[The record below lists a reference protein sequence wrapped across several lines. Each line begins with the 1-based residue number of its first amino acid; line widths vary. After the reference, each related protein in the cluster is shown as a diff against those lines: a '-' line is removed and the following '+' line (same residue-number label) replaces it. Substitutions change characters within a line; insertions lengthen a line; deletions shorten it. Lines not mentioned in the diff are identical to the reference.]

1 MSQSLPADIAAR
13 LDLLERLV
21 ADQSTSP
28 QSVAAQRLEWEKK
41 LRDKS
46 RFQGLGEAVPN
57 PNLHAHLK
65 YPGYRFHAVEGLMVV
80 NNPQE
85 DEQAKAEGWCESPT
99 EAVALTDP
107 PTPRSHHKKGAAA

>member
-1 MSQSLPADIAAR
+1 MSPSLPADIAAR

-21 ADQSTSP
+21 AEQSTSP
-28 QSVAAQRLEWEKK
+28 QTVARQREEWEKK

-65 YPGYRFHAVEGLMVV
+65 YPGYRFHAVEGLMIV
-80 NNPQE
+80 NNAQE
-85 DEQAKAEGWCESPT
+85 DDAAKADGWRESPT
-99 EAVALTDP
+99 EAVE
-107 PTPRSHHKKGAAA
+107 TPAKVRKGALV